1 LDVDTSSSESSG
13 LITKKQNP
21 QEFEK
26 IVEKEYKIPKT
37 KLDKDRNEW
46 FKQAE
51 VFGIEDAEDESD
63 ILSIAGARL
72 NF

>member
-1 LDVDTSSSESSG
+1 MDVDTSSSDSSG
-13 LITKKQNP
+13 LISKKQNP

-37 KLDKDRNEW
+37 KLDKDRDAW

-63 ILSIAGARL
+63 VLSIAGSRL
-72 NF
+72 VF